1 MPKYDAEQ
9 INEAEKEARLER
21 VKEKLE
27 SVRERR
33 ENQ

>member
-21 VKEKLE
+21 LKEKLE
-27 SVRERR
+27 RVRERR
-33 ENQ
+33 ENH